1 MIFKFPDC
9 LRTGRDVLRGVLLL
23 LGGRHEHRIRI
34 LPHLVL
40 PLIPILADPRHAI
53 SDPQEVSQG
62 HFLNKKIAFNK
73 LL

>member
-1 MIFKFPDC
+1 MIFKFLDC
-9 LRTGRDVLRGVLLL
+9 LRTGRYVLRGVLLL

-40 PLIPILADPRHAI
+40 PLLPVLADSRHAI

-62 HFLNKKIAFNK
+62 HFLDRNRF
-73 LL
+73 